1 MLKTKAAEKSEVFVL
16 FGGLTAAFIGGFS
29 IAGATISGTES
40 FADAALTGA
49 LPLPYSAASFLG
61 SLIRCIVSGTVP
73 SSMVQI
79 ISMVMCVIYKLFFD
93 SHNEPKFCGLSTGLA
108 VFASGIGVSVIIG
121 ELLYKIIFYLFYSIL
136 AGVSAYAISV
146 IISSLKHKRVLDLST
161 TVSCAYAIVYTIL
174 IASLSSINL
183 SFINLGL
190 IAGVAVTV
198 TAAYHYRSIGGVL
211 CGALTTCGAFIASP
225 ECGMSVVMLPAAGL
239 LTGYMSRRK
248 SGTAAGFFMGLNFV
262 FMVFT
267 GVSANSILQLA
278 NIGIGTILFLIISRN
293 FSDKWV
299 FTGKEGGA
307 LPNILSSRMSFLAG
321 SIETVRK
328 ESAKISEVLERK
340 KVSENEVEKIS
351 GEICGRC
358 NKRLGCWYKNYD
370 NTVRGMKKLTE
381 KVKYGIE
388 QLPVELENCIKGEEI
403 LEYFD
408 RKNSENTTAKLLE
421 LRFSESRKMLMEQI
435 KIMEEIA
442 QSAGERIDV
451 RYSES
456 VSKAV
461 RIKLESFGFRAAN
474 VIAYYN
480 SENRLLVELYFS
492 YAEAPKNC
500 IRICDLI
507 ADELKMKLDYIE
519 PIYTEK
525 EVRIRVFECPK
536 YSLSVYGT
544 ALSANEE
551 EENGDTSAVFSDGT
565 GISYVIL
572 SDGMG
577 SGRSAAIE
585 SRMVVMMFR
594 KLIASGVNYTS
605 AIKLINSIM
614 LTKSQNE
621 AFATL
626 DAARIDL
633 DKCEMTLIKSGASA
647 TLIRHRGQVIKIT
660 SPTFPIG
667 IVEETEAFS
676 CRCEIET
683 GDIIIMFS
691 DGINESEYQFIK
703 ELLLSSSDLKYIVDE
718 ICSKSEI
725 FCLDSRRDDV
735 TVIGLKIT
743 ESEMQ

>member
-1 MLKTKAAEKSEVFVL
+1 
-16 FGGLTAAFIGGFS
+16 
-29 IAGATISGTES
+29 
-40 FADAALTGA
+40 
-49 LPLPYSAASFLG
+49 
-61 SLIRCIVSGTVP
+61 
-73 SSMVQI
+73 
-79 ISMVMCVIYKLFFD
+79 
-93 SHNEPKFCGLSTGLA
+93 
-108 VFASGIGVSVIIG
+108 
-121 ELLYKIIFYLFYSIL
+121 
-136 AGVSAYAISV
+136 
-146 IISSLKHKRVLDLST
+146 
-161 TVSCAYAIVYTIL
+161 
-174 IASLSSINL
+174 
-183 SFINLGL
+183 
-190 IAGVAVTV
+190 
-198 TAAYHYRSIGGVL
+198 
-211 CGALTTCGAFIASP
+211 
-225 ECGMSVVMLPAAGL
+225 
-239 LTGYMSRRK
+239 
-248 SGTAAGFFMGLNFV
+248 
-262 FMVFT
+262 MVFT
-267 GVSANSILQLA
+267 GVSANSIFQLA
-278 NIGIGTILFLIISRN
+278 NIGSGTILFLIISRN

-328 ESAKISEVLERK
+328 ESTKISEVLERQ
-340 KVSENEVEKIS
+340 KVSENELEKIS
-351 GEICGRC
+351 SDICGRC
-358 NKRLGCWYKNYD
+358 NKRLGCWYNNYD
-370 NTVRGMKKLTE
+370 NTVRGMKKITE

-388 QLPVELENCIKGEEI
+388 QLPKELENCIKGEEL
-403 LEYFD
+403 LEYFYK
-408 RKNSENTTAKLLE
+408 KNSENTTAKLLE

-500 IRICDLI
+500 VRICDLI

-536 YSLSVYGT
+536 YGLSVYGT
-544 ALSANEE
+544 ALSANAE

-585 SRMVVMMFR
+585 SRMVVMMFK

-725 FCLDSRRDDV
+725 FCLDSKRDDV

-743 ESEMQ
+743 ESEIQ

>member
-198 TAAYHYRSIGGVL
+198 TASYHYRSIGGVL

-278 NIGIGTILFLIISRN
+278 NIGTGTILFLIISRN

-340 KVSENEVEKIS
+340 KVSDNEVEKIS

-544 ALSANEE
+544 ALSANAE